1 MTAFERDKTVEY
13 LLTQLT
19 YMLMAP
25 SPIQNGLRMAAKK
38 HEAQLK
44 KLLKP
49 DEFEPIVT
57 MRNTVAQL
65 VQFLVDCKTP
75 EALEQAHDY
84 IKDLNEGKVLIA
96 VTDGSSPGVGYSEV
110 GKSYLANES

>member
-1 MTAFERDKTVEY
+1 MTAFEKDKTVEF

-25 SPIQNGLRMAAKK
+25 SPIQDGIRMAAKK

-44 KLLKP
+44 RILKP
-49 DEFEPIVT
+49 EEYEPIIT
-57 MRNTVAQL
+57 MRNTIAQL
-65 VQFLVDCKTP
+65 ARFLVDCKTP

-96 VTDGSSPGVGYSEV
+96 VTDGSSPGESYSEL
-110 GKSYLANES
+110 GKSYLIDES

>member
-1 MTAFERDKTVEY
+1 MTAFEKDKTVEF

-19 YMLMAP
+19 FMLMAQ
-25 SPIQNGLRMAAKK
+25 SPIKDGIRMAAKK

-49 DEFEPIVT
+49 EEYEPIIT

-65 VQFLVDCKTP
+65 VRFLAECKTP

-96 VTDGSSPGVGYSEV
+96 VTDGSSPGAGYSEV